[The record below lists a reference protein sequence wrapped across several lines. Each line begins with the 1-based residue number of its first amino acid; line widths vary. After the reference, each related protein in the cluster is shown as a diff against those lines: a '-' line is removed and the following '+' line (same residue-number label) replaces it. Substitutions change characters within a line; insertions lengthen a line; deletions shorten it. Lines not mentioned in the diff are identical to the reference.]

1 MYETDG
7 IIQNVALS
15 YTVGNFD
22 PRIEDG
28 GNISLFYINICS
40 Y

>member
-7 IIQNVALS
+7 VIQNVALS

-22 PRIEDG
+22 PNHWDA
-28 GNISLFYINICS
+28 GNISLFYLNICS